1 MLDGTGRTGYMS
13 GIPEQY
19 RPGRT
24 RGGNAQETFMSIIH
38 HAGGDRPLSLQET
51 EQPRLFRDLFP
62 YTSICRT
69 SFDEVLLAP
78 RPAAQMRITDTTF
91 RDGQQARPP
100 YTVRQVARMFDFLHR
115 LGGKTGLI
123 AASEFFLYSPR
134 DRKCVEVCRARGYR
148 FPRVTAWIRANR
160 DDLKLARDMEFD
172 ETGML
177 TSVSDYHIFLK
188 LGKTRRQAM
197 EMYTELAS
205 QALEW
210 GIIPRCHFEDVT
222 RADIYGFCLPLAQRL
237 MELSRQSGMP
247 VKIRL
252 CDTMGYG
259 VPWPGAALPRSVQR
273 IVRAFTDEAGV
284 PGEWLEWHGHNDFHM
299 ALANG
304 VTAWLYGCGAVN
316 STLFGF
322 GERTGNT
329 PLEALLIEY
338 ISLTGDD
345 AAADTTV
352 LSEVADFFEREL
364 EYRIPPNYPFVG
376 RDFNATSAGVHA
388 DGLAKNEEIYT
399 IFDTKRL
406 LGRPGPIIVTD
417 KTGRSGVA
425 YWINTSLDLPRERQV
440 SKKHPA
446 VGRIYDAI
454 MALYADSGR
463 TTSLSHEEMESL
475 VQQHMPE
482 LFATEFDRMK
492 KLAGELAA
500 HLILRLARSAVLSR
514 LDAEACAALN
524 AFVGEYP
531 FIQFCCLTDAEGR
544 MRCSAIA
551 DSEYAASYSALHA
564 GYDFS
569 EREWFKMPMQTGDLH
584 IMDVYQ
590 SHFTSKLVITV
601 SCAVTDENDRIVG
614 VLSGDIQL
622 EQLLKRAR
630 ALRLEVVGGE
640 DGEDTAN
647 D

>member
-1 MLDGTGRTGYMS
+1 
-13 GIPEQY
+13 
-19 RPGRT
+19 
-24 RGGNAQETFMSIIH
+24 MSIIH
-38 HAGGDRPLSLQET
+38 RNVGDRPLVLQDT
-51 EQPRLFRDLFP
+51 EKPRLFRELFP
-62 YTSICRT
+62 YTNICRT

-78 RPAAQMRITDTTF
+78 RPAEKMKVTDTTF

-100 YTVRQVARMFDFLHR
+100 YTVKQVAKMFDFLHR
-115 LGGKTGLI
+115 MGGKSGLI
-123 AASEFFLYSPR
+123 AASEFFIYSPR
-134 DRKCVEVCRARGYR
+134 DRKCVDVCRARGYR
-148 FPRVTAWIRANR
+148 FPRITSWIRANVE
-160 DDLKLARDMEFD
+160 DLKLARDMEFD

-197 EMYTELAS
+197 EMYIGLAA

-222 RADIYGFCLPLAQRL
+222 RADIYGFCLPLAQKL

-259 VPWPGAALPRSVQR
+259 VPWPGASLPRSVQR

-284 PGEWLEWHGHNDFHM
+284 PGEWLEWHGHNDFHL

-329 PLEALLIEY
+329 PLEALLLEY

-352 LSEVADFFEREL
+352 LNEVAEFFASEL
-364 EYRIPPNYPFVG
+364 DYAIPPNYPFVG

-388 DGLAKNEEIYT
+388 DGLAKNEEIYN
-399 IFDTKRL
+399 IFDTRRL
-406 LGRPGPIIVTD
+406 LGRPVPIIITD
-417 KTGRSGVA
+417 KTGRAGVA
-425 YWINTSLDLPRERQV
+425 YWINNSLNLPKERQV
-440 SKKHPA
+440 AKTHPA
-446 VGRIYDAI
+446 VGQIYDAI
-454 MALYADSGR
+454 AAIYEESGR
-463 TTSLSHEEMESL
+463 TTSFSHAEMEAL
-475 VQQHMPE
+475 VQRFMPE
-482 LFATEFDRMK
+482 LFVTEFDRMK
-492 KLAGELAA
+492 KLAGDLAA
-500 HLILRLARSAVLSR
+500 HLFLRLAHNPALRSLDGLS
-514 LDAEACAALN
+514 CAALN
-524 AFVGEYP
+524 DFVAEYP
-531 FIQFCCLTDAEGR
+531 FIQFCCLTDAAGK

-551 DSEYAASYSALHA
+551 DSEYAANYASLAE

-569 EREWFKMPMQTGDLH
+569 DREWYKKPMATGAMH

-590 SHFTSKLVITV
+590 SHFTRKLVITV
-601 SCAVTDENDRIVG
+601 SCAVTDEEDRIIG
-614 VLSGDIQL
+614 VVSGDIQI
-622 EQLLKRAR
+622 EQLLKRAGSLKR
-630 ALRLEVVGGE
+630 EAV
-640 DGEDTAN
+640 DGEEADDALL
-647 D
+647 

>member
-1 MLDGTGRTGYMS
+1 
-13 GIPEQY
+13 
-19 RPGRT
+19 
-24 RGGNAQETFMSIIH
+24 MSIIH
-38 HAGGDRPLSLQET
+38 HTGGDRALSLQDTAE
-51 EQPRLFRDLFP
+51 PRLFRELFP

-69 SFDEVLLAP
+69 SFDEVLLSP

-160 DDLKLARDMEFD
+160 EDLKLARDMEFD

-188 LGKTRRQAM
+188 LGKTRQQAM
-197 EMYTELAS
+197 DMYTDLAA
-205 QALEW
+205 QALDW

-329 PLEALLIEY
+329 PLEALLVEY

-352 LSEVADFFEREL
+352 LSEVAEFFEREL
-364 EYRIPPNYPFVG
+364 DYRIPPNYPFVG

-388 DGLAKNEEIYT
+388 DGLAKNEEIYN

-406 LGRPGPIIVTD
+406 LGRPVPIIVTD
-417 KTGRSGVA
+417 KTGRAGVA
-425 YWINTSLDLPRERQV
+425 YWINTSLGLPKEQQV

-446 VGRIYDAI
+446 VGKIYDAI

-482 LFATEFDRMK
+482 LFASEFDRMK

-500 HLILRLARSAVLSR
+500 NLILRLAASPALCR
-514 LDAEACAALN
+514 LDAEACAALD
-524 AFVGEYP
+524 AFVAEYP
-531 FIQFCCLTDAEGR
+531 FIQFCCLTDDEGR
-544 MRCSAIA
+544 MCCSAIA
-551 DSEYAASYSALHA
+551 DSEYAANYASLHP

-569 EREWFKMPMQTGDLH
+569 GREWFRMPMQTGDLH

-614 VLSGDIQL
+614 VVSGDIQL

-630 ALRLEVVGGE
+630 ALRREAVEGE
-640 DGEDTAN
+640 DGEDAAE
-647 D
+647 

>member
-1 MLDGTGRTGYMS
+1 
-13 GIPEQY
+13 
-19 RPGRT
+19 
-24 RGGNAQETFMSIIH
+24 MSIIH
-38 HAGGDRPLSLQET
+38 HTCDDRAFVLQDT
-51 EQPRLFRDLFP
+51 EQPRLFRQLFP

-160 DDLKLARDMEFD
+160 DDLKLVHDMEFD
-172 ETGML
+172 EAGML

-188 LGKTRRQAM
+188 LGKTRQQAM
-197 EMYTELAS
+197 DMYTELAA
-205 QALEW
+205 QALDW
-210 GIIPRCHFEDVT
+210 GIIPRCHFEDIT

-352 LSEVADFFEREL
+352 LSEVAEFFEHEL
-364 EYRIPPNYPFVG
+364 DYRIPPNYPFVG

-388 DGLAKNEEIYT
+388 DGLAKNEEIYN

-406 LGRPGPIIVTD
+406 LGRPVPIIVTD
-417 KTGRSGVA
+417 KTGRAGVA
-425 YWINTSLDLPRERQV
+425 YWINTSLNLSKEQQI

-446 VGRIYDAI
+446 VGKIYDAI
-454 MALYADSGR
+454 MSFYADSGR

-500 HLILRLARSAVLSR
+500 NLILRLARSPVLCR
-514 LDAEACAALN
+514 LDAEACAALD

-531 FIQFCCLTDAEGR
+531 FIQFCCLTDAKGR
-544 MRCSAIA
+544 MCCSAIA
-551 DSEYAASYSALHA
+551 DSEYAANYSSLHP

-569 EREWFKMPMQTGDLH
+569 GREWFRMPMQTGDLH

-590 SHFTSKLVITV
+590 SHFTAKLVITV
-601 SCAVTDENDRIVG
+601 SSAVTDENDRILG
-614 VLSGDIQL
+614 VVSGDIQL

-630 ALRLEVVGGE
+630 ALRREVDEGE
-640 DGEDTAN
+640 DGEDAAG

>member
-1 MLDGTGRTGYMS
+1 
-13 GIPEQY
+13 
-19 RPGRT
+19 
-24 RGGNAQETFMSIIH
+24 MSIIH
-38 HAGGDRPLSLQET
+38 RNGGDRPLVLQDT
-51 EQPRLFRDLFP
+51 EKPRLFRELFP
-62 YTSICRT
+62 YTNICRT

-78 RPAAQMRITDTTF
+78 RPAEKMKVTDTTF

-100 YTVRQVARMFDFLHR
+100 YTVKQVAKMFDFLHR
-115 LGGKTGLI
+115 MGGKSGLI
-123 AASEFFLYSPR
+123 AASEFFIYSPR
-134 DRKCVEVCRARGYR
+134 DRKCVDVCRARGYR
-148 FPRVTAWIRANR
+148 FPRITSWIRANVE
-160 DDLKLARDMEFD
+160 DLKLARDMEFD

-197 EMYTELAS
+197 EMYIGLAA

-222 RADIYGFCLPLAQRL
+222 RADIYGFCLPLAQKL

-259 VPWPGAALPRSVQR
+259 VPWPGASLPRSVQR

-284 PGEWLEWHGHNDFHM
+284 PGEWLEWHGHNDFHL

-329 PLEALLIEY
+329 PLEALLLEY

-352 LSEVADFFEREL
+352 LNEVAEFFASEL
-364 EYRIPPNYPFVG
+364 DYAIPPNYPFVG

-388 DGLAKNEEIYT
+388 DGLAKNEEIYN
-399 IFDTKRL
+399 IFDTRRL
-406 LGRPGPIIVTD
+406 LGRPVPIIITD
-417 KTGRSGVA
+417 KTGRAGVA
-425 YWINTSLDLPRERQV
+425 YWINNSLNLPKERQV
-440 SKKHPA
+440 AKTHPA
-446 VGRIYDAI
+446 VGQIYDAI
-454 MALYADSGR
+454 AAIYEESGR
-463 TTSLSHEEMESL
+463 TTSFSHAEMEAL
-475 VQQHMPE
+475 VQRFMPE
-482 LFATEFDRMK
+482 LFVTEFDRMK
-492 KLAGELAA
+492 KLAGDLAA
-500 HLILRLARSAVLSR
+500 HLFLRLAHNPALRSLDGLS
-514 LDAEACAALN
+514 CAALN
-524 AFVGEYP
+524 DFVAEYP
-531 FIQFCCLTDAEGR
+531 FIQFCCLTDAAGK

-551 DSEYAASYSALHA
+551 DSEYAANYASLAE

-569 EREWFKMPMQTGDLH
+569 DREWYKKPMATGAMH

-590 SHFTSKLVITV
+590 SHFTRKLVITV
-601 SCAVTDENDRIVG
+601 SCAVTDEEDRIIG
-614 VLSGDIQL
+614 VVSGDIQI
-622 EQLLKRAR
+622 EQLLKRAGSLKR
-630 ALRLEVVGGE
+630 EAV
-640 DGEDTAN
+640 DGEEADDALL
-647 D
+647 